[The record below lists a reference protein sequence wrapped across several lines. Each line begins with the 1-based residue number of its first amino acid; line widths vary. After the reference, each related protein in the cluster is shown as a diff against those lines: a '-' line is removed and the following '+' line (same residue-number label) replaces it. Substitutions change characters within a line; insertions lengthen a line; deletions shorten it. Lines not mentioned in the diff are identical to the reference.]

1 MKPQA
6 QSQAFA
12 FLVQPSG
19 PRAEHDR
26 QVLHGGQGV
35 LFQPVD
41 RDLPIRLLHRGF
53 ENLRPFRLKVFQELK
68 IRIQRAYD
76 VLGVEHGAHEDYEIV
91 RHEHVLRLPEPRDA
105 EECLGHRP
113 LLERARRKIGNDL
126 GEAAAELG
134 AVHLTPEHA
143 KIDGGIQKPVG
154 ILMNEGVGEGRE
166 LAARGTVE
174 EPDESEVMQA
184 DPSLG
189 GNENVAR
196 VGIAVE
202 CAKDES
208 LIQVSIDEVIGEA
221 RPVGFDRRIVDSPS
235 AAPLLHNDSL
245 ADETFNDV
253 RDVNRGRIC
262 KGGYETLDIAGFLT
276 EIASRVT
283 ALSARMSRSICVL
296 MPARRT
302 LTMTWRPSC
311 SSAVW
316 TCATEAAASALSS
329 KCAKSSLIE
338 CLNPRS
344 IS

>member
-1 MKPQA
+1 M
-6 QSQAFA
+6 
-12 FLVQPSG
+12 SG
-19 PRAEHDR
+19 
-26 QVLHGGQGV
+26 
-35 LFQPVD
+35 
-41 RDLPIRLLHRGF
+41 
-53 ENLRPFRLKVFQELK
+53 
-68 IRIQRAYD
+68 
-76 VLGVEHGAHEDYEIV
+76 
-91 RHEHVLRLPEPRDA
+91 
-105 EECLGHRP
+105 
-113 LLERARRKIGNDL
+113 RRKIGNDL
-126 GEAAAELG
+126 GEAAAELC

-202 CAKDES
+202 CAKDEN
-208 LIQVSIDEVIGEA
+208 LMQVSIDEVIGEA

-276 EIASRVT
+276 EIDLLAQVAPDLVDDPQGLIMTQARHDGNGEPRHRPKRPHVAIDLRLDAGTADLDNDVAPVMQFRSMDLRDRSRGKRLVVEMCKE
-283 ALSARMSRSICVL
+283 LLDRMPQPTLDLVNGIFCRKRSDVILERLQGGDVF
-296 MPARRT
+296 
-302 LTMTWRPSC
+302 
-311 SSAVW
+311 
-316 TCATEAAASALSS
+316 
-329 KCAKSSLIE
+329 IG
-338 CLNPRS
+338 
-344 IS
+344 